1 MSDERSPVRDE
12 DVLVLPPEMRRQ
24 LHPRRGGHPGP
35 AIKIDKTAAARLRE
49 QREKRWPDPAA
60 LSARIVPGPKWPEA
74 ARRYLSGE
82 ADPVGAAAVALVPW
96 KIDQTVPGS
105 KDPSEWAWEGDDSTG
120 RWVKKWAKGRGITD
134 ERALPPRNGYD
145 GDWTRSGYGGWSR
158 GSVPESL
165 QDLQTM
171 LVNAWS
177 AEHGVAFAACALVEL
192 STAAATWVGDAKVR
206 FEAGRNLWLGQEG
219 AQRMRTLLASADDGD
234 YRQAVDRLAE
244 HRRTIHQK
252 VVVSYLVPTRQDW
265 LEECQDWLGDS
276 PYGLEW
282 LHLAIAAP
290 EQLAKKNELAWE
302 GYPMG
307 SLVTLADG
315 AGADALPLFVQ
326 GLDGNSDDTQR
337 KRLLKVIGLM
347 PSDEAFQA
355 LVDRADDQH
364 VGPVLIKAMTRFPAR
379 ALRLLAAAGATG
391 LLAGHVRAHPELTA
405 AMLPELPAGSRAA
418 VEAVAEADALVP
430 EAGPDDLPGLLIEPP
445 WTRRREAG
453 KPIVIADLEPSPEQ
467 KMTWAPGEREAW
479 ADITVTFTS
488 ELDSADPDWEAAA
501 KEFRGGRLY
510 WYDEVALVTLGP
522 DEVVRPLL
530 AEWKGIPSWDA
541 GDVPSMK
548 RLVGRFGQDALG
560 VVLRAAEGNPAECGR
575 LLLPYL
581 NAEIAALMADWLAR
595 KKPARQAAL
604 TWFDRHGADA
614 ARMLFPAAL
623 GKAGRARRQAEG
635 ALRLLAGRSGAEEI
649 VAAARELGD
658 EAASAIGALVAD
670 PLEDLPDRMPAVGD
684 WANPGAL
691 PQILLRGRERALPV
705 AAAGHVIMMLAISMP
720 GEMYA
725 GVRVVR
731 ELCDSRSLAEFGW
744 ALFQRWEQHGAP
756 AKEGWALDQL
766 GWLGDDET
774 VRTLAAAIAA
784 WPGEGGHQKAVRGL
798 DVLAEI
804 GTDLA
809 LMHLNGISQRVRFKG
824 LKARAQDKIEQIAAH
839 RGLTPEQLADR
850 MVPDFGL
857 DEDGGMTLDYGP
869 RRFTVGFDEAL
880 APFVLD
886 EDGRRRKTLPRPG
899 AADDP
904 DLAPAAYQRFASM
917 KKVARTA
924 SADQIRRLEAAMI
937 TLRRW
942 TAAEFRELFVAHPLV
957 WHIARRLVWLAE
969 DGGAT
974 AAFRVAEDRTFADAR
989 DEAFTL
995 PGTATVGI
1003 AHPLDLGDELAAWR
1017 EVLEDYEIL
1026 QPFPQIERPT
1036 YAFTEEER
1044 GSDHLARFGGLTVR
1058 TVRVLA
1064 LRHRGWM
1071 RGYSDISRPLPA
1083 GRRVLVDLDPGLG
1096 VGGPDDEPEQRIE
1109 DVRLADGARFGE
1121 LDPVTASEIIA
1132 DLTRLADTTDA
1143 PAGK

>member
-12 DVLVLPPEMRRQ
+12 DVLLLPADLRRQ

-35 AIKIDKTAAARLRE
+35 AIKIDKAAAARLRE

-60 LSARIVPGPKWPEA
+60 LSARIVAGPDWQDG
-74 ARRYLSGE
+74 ARRYLAGE

-96 KIDQTVPGS
+96 KIDCSVPGS
-105 KDPSEWAWEGDDSTG
+105 EHPSEWVWEGDASTG

-134 ERALPPRNGYD
+134 ERALPPWNGYD
-145 GDWTRSGYGGWSR
+145 EDWTRARYGGWSR
-158 GSVPESL
+158 GGVPESL
-165 QDLQTM
+165 QDRQT
-171 LVNAWS
+171 LLINAWS

-192 STAAATWVGDAKVR
+192 STAAATWAGDSKLR
-206 FEAGRNLWLGQEG
+206 FRAGANLWLGQEG

-234 YRQAVDRLAE
+234 YGQAVGRLAE
-244 HRRTIHQK
+244 HRRTIEQK
-252 VVVSYLVPTRQDW
+252 VVVSYLVPTRQEWLAECRDW
-265 LEECQDWLGDS
+265 LEENR
-276 PYGLEW
+276 YGLEW
-282 LHLAIAAP
+282 LRLAIATP
-290 EQLAKKNELAWE
+290 EQLAKKNGLDWE
-302 GYPMG
+302 GYPLG

-315 AGADALPLFVQ
+315 AGAEALQLFVQ
-326 GLDGNSDDTQR
+326 GLDGDSDDTER

-347 PSDEAFQA
+347 PSDEAFQV
-355 LVDRADDQH
+355 LVDRADDPL
-364 VGPVLIKAMTRFPAR
+364 VEPVLIKAMTRFPAR

-391 LLAGHVRAHPELTA
+391 LLTGHVRAHPELTA
-405 AMLPELPAGSRAA
+405 AMLPELPPGSRAT
-418 VEAVAEADALVP
+418 VEAVAAADARVP
-430 EAGPDDLPGLLIEPP
+430 EAAPDDLPGLLIEPP
-445 WTRRREAG
+445 WARAGGTRRQ
-453 KPIVIADLEPSPEQ
+453 IVIADLAPPPEQ

-479 ADITVTFTS
+479 AATMPTFTT
-488 ELDSADPDWEAAA
+488 ELGSDWEAAA
-501 KEFRGGRLY
+501 KEFRGGGMY
-510 WYDEVALVTLGP
+510 WYDEVALLTQGP

-530 AEWKGIPSWDA
+530 AEWKGIPSWDT
-541 GDVPSMK
+541 GDVPAMK
-548 RLVGRFGQDALG
+548 RLVSRFGQDALP
-560 VVLRAAEGNPAECGR
+560 VVSRAATGNPAACGG

-604 TWFDRHGADA
+604 AWLDRHGADA

-623 GKAGRARRQAEG
+623 GKAGRNRKHAEG
-635 ALRLLAGRSGAEEI
+635 ALRLLAGRTGAEEI
-649 VAAARELGD
+649 ITAARDLGD

-670 PLEDLPDRMPAVGD
+670 PLEALPDRIPAVGD

-691 PQILLRGRERALPV
+691 PQILLRGREQALPV
-705 AAAGHVIMMLAISMP
+705 AAAGHVITMLAISMP

-725 GVRVVR
+725 GVGVVR
-731 ELCDSRSLAEFGW
+731 ELCDGRSLAEFGW
-744 ALFQRWEQHGAP
+744 ALFERWEQHGAP

-774 VRTLAAAIAA
+774 VRALAAAIAA

-809 LMHLNGISQRVRFKG
+809 LMHLNGISQRVKFKG

-857 DEDGGMTLDYGP
+857 DDDGSMTLDYGP

-880 APFVLD
+880 TPLVLD

-899 AADDP
+899 AGDDP
-904 DLAPAAYQRFASM
+904 DRAPAAYQRFSSM

-924 SADQIRRLEAAMI
+924 SADQIRRLERAMV
-937 TLRRW
+937 TRRRW
-942 TAAEFRELFVAHPLV
+942 TAAEFRELFVTHPLV
-957 WHIARRLVWLAE
+957 WHIARRLIWLAE

-989 DEAFTL
+989 DEAYTL
-995 PGTATVGI
+995 PATATMRI

-1017 EVLEDYEIL
+1017 EALEDYEIL
-1026 QPFPQIERPT
+1026 QPFPQIDRPT
-1036 YAFTEEER
+1036 YAFTEQER
-1044 GSDHLARFGGLTVR
+1044 GSDHLARFAGLTVR

-1064 LRHRGWM
+1064 LRHRGWI
-1071 RGYSDISRPLPA
+1071 RGYSDISRDLSA
-1083 GRRVLVDLDPGLG
+1083 GRRVLVNLSPGLG
-1096 VGGPDDEPEQRIE
+1096 YGSPDDEPEQRIE
-1109 DVRLADGARFGE
+1109 DVRLAGGAHFGD

-1132 DLTRLADTTDA
+1132 DLTRLADATGT
-1143 PAGK
+1143 PTEK